1 MFIPIMYR
9 TLQTSGSSS
18 AVAQGATRGDSLSTP
33 LRASQ
38 RPPTDHPVTEEL
50 LDEMGKALAKRL
62 NALVDALDQRAQTA

>member
-9 TLQTSGSSS
+9 TLEISGSSS
-18 AVAQGATRGDSLSTP
+18 AVGALRGDSVSTP

-38 RPPTDHPVTEEL
+38 RPLTDHPVTEEL

-62 NALVDALDQRAQTA
+62 NALVDALDQQEQTP